1 MIIEYSF
8 FDKYDI
14 QKFNNDVPTDDF
26 DYGNN
31 DLNDFIKNE
40 AELYKLQLIAI
51 PYIVTEKNKIDKI
64 LAYFTLSNDKIAV
77 ADFNSNNQFNKFKRK
92 NFNKEKYLRSY
103 PAVKIGRFGVSKNLH
118 GNGIG
123 TNVIDFIK
131 FYFLEDN
138 KSGCRFIT
146 VDAYNDALPFYEKNG
161 FEFLIKKEECP
172 TQLMFFDLM
181 NINL

>member
-14 QKFNNDVPTDDF
+14 QKFNNDVPTDNF
-26 DYGNN
+26 DCGNN

-40 AELYKLQLIAI
+40 AELYKFQLIAM

-123 TNVIDFIK
+123 TNVVDFIK

-146 VDAYNDALPFYEKNG
+146 VDAYNDAVPFYEKNG